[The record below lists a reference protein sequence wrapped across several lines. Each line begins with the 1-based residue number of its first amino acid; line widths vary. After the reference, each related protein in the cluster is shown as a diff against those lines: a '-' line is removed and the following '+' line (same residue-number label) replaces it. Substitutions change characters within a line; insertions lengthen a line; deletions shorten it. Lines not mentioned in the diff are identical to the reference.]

1 MASYYYLISSLPML
15 RPNEEPPFDYPT
27 FLGMC
32 RSAVSGKVYEEL
44 SALTV
49 YSDKGPLL
57 SEWARF
63 YKMLTAHLNYQR
75 NVKLGRAGVRPESG
89 DAGVAEAVAAA
100 LSAENPLKSE
110 QLLLKLEFERLDSMI
125 GLHNFD
131 EHALFGYAMKLK
143 LLERQQ
149 CFRHEKGSAA
159 FRGLLDGIQQQIFSI
174 AI

>member
-15 RPNEEPPFDYPT
+15 RPNEEPPFDYPA
-27 FLGMC
+27 FLRMC
-32 RSAVSGKVYEEL
+32 AAAVSGKVYEKL
-44 SALTV
+44 AGLTV
-49 YSDKGPLL
+49 DSDKGPLL
-57 SEWARF
+57 EEWARF
-63 YKMLTAHLNYQR
+63 YRTLTSELNYQR
-75 NVKLGRAGVRPESG
+75 NVKLGRTGTRPETG
-89 DAGVAEAVAAA
+89 DAGVSEAVTAA

-125 GLHNFD
+125 GLHAFD

-149 CFRHEKGSAA
+149 CFRYEKGSAA